1 KYQQFRATLKSIRTR
16 EEALFDSRQKKR
28 DLQLRIQ
35 SLVKTSPK
43 SPKVKEFNHELS
55 SLEHDTQELETE
67 LADFK
72 RFALREAFYLQ
83 FNALFEV
90 SEKTAILAGFGRYI
104 VDQIDVT
111 PSTPGE
117 PRTPYTGGEQTAQV
131 LQDALEAVDGW
142 HAPEL
147 DERPTLTQKVGAEA
161 FYTHEN
167 NSGENVALSRHPSTR
182 MAQLVQLS
190 AADHATSE
198 NDVDVDVAFAPAK
211 PSRSR
216 PHPQVSLAR
225 TSSPPPPTPPRP
237 QVSLDSTSSAPPP
250 TPPRS
255 QVSLDS
261 TSSAPPPAPPR
272 SQVSLD
278 STSSAPPPTPPRPQ
292 VSLDSTSSA
301 PSRSETLQSTRA
313 ELQRQLSTSSTV
325 SVTISNISS
334 SGAQVT
340 RGTDEAAYD
349 SLPTP
354 PPAYPALQKPSE
366 YQKPG
371 EVEDAPATVIT
382 PGPVATISSTI
393 VTAESSSSNI
403 SAAPSVAEA
412 SPVVET
418 SPAHIEARPV
428 AEASE
433 TILTRAD
440 SAKVE
445 VVEASETILTR
456 ADSAK
461 VEVVETSEANPTR
474 ADSSK
479 MELPEDKVELE
490 DTAAGFSETP
500 NLAIPSLFSSP
511 LQAHVHPYQ
520 SAVVRTP
527 PQTYATAG
535 SPQPQAT
542 GASTYNY
549 GQLYQQAQQIAAPAP
564 RPYSEF
570 QQHFA
575 YAQQQ
580 YGSSQQPLAYHPQGP
595 QYSSYQLQNLSQ
607 NAPGQQRPDNIG
619 GFAIVGPT
627 QSPALPNRSP
637 IPGQAQAAVPKGD
650 NIGGFVLPQGLSAEE
665 EKKRLA
671 ERDVREAAAQS
682 RQQGPQSR
690 HQGPSR
696 Q

>member
-1 KYQQFRATLKSIRTR
+1 MKLFSNVASVLPVWDSPSEFLHPHPTLVIPYSVAKYQQFRATLKSIRTR

-35 SLVKTSPK
+35 SLAKASPK
-43 SPKVKEFNHELS
+43 SPKVKEFSHELS
-55 SLEHDTQELETE
+55 SLENDTQELETE

-72 RFALREAFYLQ
+72 RFALREAYYLQ

-90 SEKTAILAGFGRYI
+90 AEKTAILAGFGRYI

-111 PSTPGE
+111 PTTPGE
-117 PRTPYTGGEQTAQV
+117 PRAHYTGGEQTAQV

-198 NDVDVDVAFAPAK
+198 NDVDVDVAFVPVK

-216 PHPQVSLAR
+216 PLSTPPHPQVSFAS

-237 QVSLDSTSSAPPP
+237 QVSLDSTS
-250 TPPRS
+250 
-255 QVSLDS
+255 
-261 TSSAPPPAPPR
+261 
-272 SQVSLD
+272 
-278 STSSAPPPTPPRPQ
+278 
-292 VSLDSTSSA
+292 A
-301 PSRSETLQSTRA
+301 PSRSETLQFTNA
-313 ELQRQLSTSSTV
+313 ELERQLSTSSAV
-325 SVTISNISS
+325 SVTISNISTS
-334 SGAQVT
+334 TSGQTT

-349 SLPTP
+349 NLPTP
-354 PPAYPALQKPSE
+354 PPAYPVLQKPSE

-371 EVEDAPATVIT
+371 EVEDASPTVIT
-382 PGPVATISSTI
+382 PGPVATIVTNP
-393 VTAESSSSNI
+393 TAESSSSSI
-403 SAAPSVAEA
+403 SAAPSVAEE
-412 SPVVET
+412 SPVVEA
-418 SPAHIEARPV
+418 SPARV
-428 AEASE
+428 EASP
-433 TILTRAD
+433 AD

-445 VVEASETILTR
+445 VVEASE
-456 ADSAK
+456 
-461 VEVVETSEANPTR
+461 ANPTR
-474 ADSSK
+474 ADSAK
-479 MELPEDKVELE
+479 IELPEDKVEVE
-490 DTAAGFSETP
+490 DTSAGASSETP

-527 PQTYATAG
+527 PQAYATA
-535 SPQPQAT
+535 QPQAT
-542 GASTYNY
+542 VASPYNY
-549 GQLYQQAQQIAAPAP
+549 GQLYQQAQQVAAPAP
-564 RPYSEF
+564 RPYNEF

-580 YGSSQQPLAYHPQGP
+580 YGSSQQPLTYHPQGP

-607 NAPGQQRPDNIG
+607 APGQQRPDNVG
-619 GFAIVGPT
+619 GFAIAGPI
-627 QSPALPNRSP
+627 QSP

-650 NIGGFVLPQGLSAEE
+650 NIGGFVLPLSAEE

-671 ERDVREAAAQS
+671 ERDAREAAARSKQ
-682 RQQGPQSR
+682 
-690 HQGPSR
+690 QGPSR
-696 Q
+696 QV